1 MEKKQTAVEWL
12 ALQLPIGL
20 RESFSKEIEH
30 AIQME
35 REQIEDAVDE
45 FYLIQAT
52 RKVKSNKTHNGG
64 QDE

>member
-1 MEKKQTAVEWL
+1 MKKQTAVEWL

-20 RESFSKEIEH
+20 RESFSKEIKH
-30 AIQME
+30 AIQLE
-35 REQIEDAVDE
+35 REQIEDAVDQ

-64 QDE
+64 QDEK

>member
-1 MEKKQTAVEWL
+1 MKKKQTAVEWL

-30 AIQME
+30 AIKLE
-35 REQIEDAVDE
+35 REQIEDAVDQ

-52 RKVKSNKTHNGG
+52 RKVKSNKNNGG
-64 QDE
+64 KDE

>member
-20 RESFSKEIEH
+20 RESFSKEIKH
-30 AIQME
+30 AIKLE
-35 REQIEDAVDE
+35 REQIEDAVDQ

-52 RKVKSNKTHNGG
+52 RKVKSNKNNGG

>member
-1 MEKKQTAVEWL
+1 MKKQTAVEWL

-35 REQIEDAVDE
+35 REQIEDAVDQ

-64 QDE
+64 KDE